1 MTKAETCLE
10 PATADKKSPAESG
23 VWMFILGDMMLFALL
38 FASYAW
44 DRTQQY
50 ELFVQSQA
58 ALSKGFGVVNTLLL
72 LTGSLFVVLGLHWA
86 RGGAIVR
93 VQTCLIL
100 AIVTGVAFFVKKIIE
115 YREKVSEG
123 YTLITNDF
131 FMYYYMLTGLHLLH
145 VMVGIGVLIFLWVR
159 SRQAAYSHCDIR
171 NMESGGAVWHMVDL
185 LWIALFPLLYLIK

>member
-100 AIVTGVAFFVKKIIE
+100 AIVTGVAFFVNKIIE